1 MEENTTRNL
10 NNLTMAQMKEDM
22 SSSCCRWMGDDLCI
36 VDVRYN
42 DGLHLFR
49 HPCRL
54 DAYMMMFCVK
64 GHIRLNVN
72 LNEFD
77 MDDGTLFLSAP
88 GNILKVKEVVS
99 SPIEELHY
107 AGIVMSKSVVHNLRV
122 DINKLFNDGVAM
134 LDNPCLK
141 LSPEECAIAGNYLE
155 LMSKV
160 MLVESNFKIDAVS
173 SLVSSLFYLFAGVHS
188 RKLREINFVSP
199 SSTNRGRQVFDQFIK
214 LVSENY
220 SKYRNVGFY
229 ADCLCLT
236 PKYLSKLIKSATGR
250 SAPDWIDAY
259 VILEAKN
266 LLKYSSS
273 TIKEIVYML
282 NFPNQS
288 VFYKFFKART
298 GMTPSEYRNS

>member
-1 MEENTTRNL
+1 MSQL
-10 NNLTMAQMKEDM
+10 KEYLP
-22 SSSCCRWMGDDLCI
+22 SSSCRWLGDDLCI
-36 VDVRYN
+36 MDVKY
-42 DGLHLFR
+42 DTGLDVLL
-49 HPCRL
+49 HPCRV
-54 DAYMMMFCVK
+54 DAYMTVFCVK
-64 GHIRLNVN
+64 GHIRMNVN
-72 LNEFD
+72 LNEFE
-77 MDDGTLFLSAP
+77 MDDNTLFLSTP
-88 GNILKVKEVVS
+88 GNILKIKEVVNT
-99 SPIEELHY
+99 PVEDLHY
-107 AGIVMSKSVVHNLRV
+107 AGIILSKEFVRNLRV
-122 DINKLFNDGVAM
+122 DVNKLFNDGVAII
-134 LDNPCLK
+134 DNPCLK
-141 LSPEECAIAGNYLE
+141 LSSEEASIASGYL
-155 LMSKV
+155 
-160 MLVESNFKIDAVS
+160 
-173 SLVSSLFYLFAGVHS
+173 SLVGKVVYADSCFKYDSVCSLVTSLFYLFLGVNS
-188 RKLREINFVSP
+188 RRLREKNVVAP

-220 SKYRNVGFY
+220 SKHRNVGFY

-266 LLKYSSS
+266 MLKYSSS